1 MSGTLIPCQDGRW
14 PWPGDSDVRSGPLS
28 PSLQGERTLINSA
41 VVSTGHAI
49 PDGVITSA
57 EIEALVTERSENF
70 TMPGGLVERLTGVG
84 ERRHAEPGTTS
95 SDLAS
100 RAGLA
105 ALRNADVDPLSVD
118 FLIYSSASHD
128 VSEPATSAI
137 VQHKMGARNATFA
150 DIKNACNSFLNGLDF
165 AAAAIATGRARRVLV
180 VAGEVL
186 SPTVNWSINSSLELR
201 KKLAALTLGDAGAA
215 VLLEA
220 TTDENTGLLPGRFV
234 SDGSQWELSTVLSG
248 GNLMGHDSSRFYFE
262 CDSAAL
268 QALAIE
274 HIPPL
279 ILKSIDEIG
288 WKLDEVKRIFPH
300 QVSKGVTQ
308 ALCAAI
314 DYPTDQVAF
323 TLDRFGNNAA
333 ASIPLALS
341 LAAEQGLISKGDKI
355 LLVCGAAGFTA
366 GVLPVIW

>member
-1 MSGTLIPCQDGRW
+1 MSGWQTAQNPEDTDVGSGTHPIPHR
-14 PWPGDSDVRSGPLS
+14 
-28 PSLQGERTLINSA
+28 QGERTLINSA

-57 EIEALVTERSENF
+57 EIEALVTERSQNF
-70 TMPGGLVERLTGVG
+70 TMPGGLVERLTGVR
-84 ERRHAEPGTTS
+84 ERRHAPAGTTS
-95 SDLAS
+95 SDLAAQ
-100 RAGLA
+100 AGLA

-118 FLIYSSASHD
+118 FLIFSSASHD

-165 AAAAIATGRARRVLV
+165 AAAAIETGRARRVLV

-186 SPTVNWSINSSLELR
+186 HPTIDWSIESSGELR

-220 TTDENTGLLPGRFV
+220 TQEENTGLMPGRFV
-234 SDGSQWELSTVLSG
+234 SDGSQWELSTVLAG
-248 GNLMGHDSSRFYFE
+248 GNLMPHDNSRYFFE
-262 CDSAAL
+262 CDSPAL
-268 QALAIE
+268 QSLAIE

-279 ILKSIDEIG
+279 IEKSIDEIG

-300 QVSKGVTQ
+300 QVSKGVTE
-308 ALCAAI
+308 ALASAI
-314 DYPTDQVAF
+314 GYPRDQVAV

-333 ASIPLALS
+333 ASVPLS
-341 LAAEQGLISKGDKI
+341 LSIAAEQGQISKGDKI

>member
-1 MSGTLIPCQDGRW
+1 
-14 PWPGDSDVRSGPLS
+14 
-28 PSLQGERTLINSA
+28 
-41 VVSTGHAI
+41 VSTGHAI
-49 PDGVITSA
+49 PDGVITSD
-57 EIEALVTERSENF
+57 EIEATVTERSQNF
-70 TMPGGLVERLTGVG
+70 TMPGGLVERLTGVR
-84 ERRHAEPGTTS
+84 ERRHVEPGTTS
-95 SDLAS
+95 SDLAAQ
-100 RAGLA
+100 AGLA

-118 FLIYSSASHD
+118 LLIYSSASHD

-165 AAAAIATGRARRVLV
+165 ASAAIATGRARRVLV

-186 SPTVNWSINSSLELR
+186 SPTINWAVESSHDLR
-201 KKLAALTLGDAGAA
+201 RKLAALTLGDAGGA

-220 TTDENTGLLPGRFV
+220 TRDEDTGVLPGRFV

-268 QALAIE
+268 QSLAIE

-279 ILKSIDEIG
+279 IEKTVSEIG
-288 WKLDEVKRIFPH
+288 WKLDEIKRIFPH
-300 QVSKGVTQ
+300 QVSKGVTE
-308 ALCAAI
+308 ALCSAI
-314 DYPTDQVAF
+314 GYSRDQVSV

-333 ASIPLALS
+333 ASIPLSLS
-341 LAAEQGLISKGDKI
+341 LAAEQGLISKGDKL

>member
-1 MSGTLIPCQDGRW
+1 M
-14 PWPGDSDVRSGPLS
+14 
-28 PSLQGERTLINSA
+28 
-41 VVSTGHAI
+41 STGHAI

-57 EIEALVTERSENF
+57 EIEALVTERSPNF
-70 TMPGGLVERLTGVG
+70 TMPTGLVERLTGVS
-84 ERRHAEPGTTS
+84 ERRHAPKGTPS
-95 SDLAS
+95 SDLAAQ
-100 RAGLA
+100 AGLA

-118 FLIYSSASHD
+118 LLIYSSASHD

-165 AAAAIATGRARRVLV
+165 ASAAIETGRARRVLV

-186 SPTVNWSINSSLELR
+186 SPTINWSIDSSLDLR
-201 KKLAALTLGDAGAA
+201 KKLAALTLGDAGGA

-220 TTDENTGLLPGRFV
+220 SEDEGRGLLPGRFV
-234 SDGSQWELSTVLSG
+234 SDGSQWELSTVLAG
-248 GNLMGHDSSRFYFE
+248 GTLMPHDNSRYYFE
-262 CDSAAL
+262 CDSAGL

-279 ILKSIDEIG
+279 IEKTIAELG
-288 WKLDEVKRIFPH
+288 WGLDEVRRIFPH

-308 ALCAAI
+308 ALCSAI
-314 DYPTDQVAF
+314 GYPQDQVSV
-323 TLDRFGNNAA
+323 TLDRYGNNAA
-333 ASIPLALS
+333 ASIPVALS
-341 LAAEQGLISKGDKI
+341 LASEQGLISKGDKL

>member
-1 MSGTLIPCQDGRW
+1 M
-14 PWPGDSDVRSGPLS
+14 
-28 PSLQGERTLINSA
+28 
-41 VVSTGHAI
+41 STGHAI
-49 PDGVITSA
+49 PDGVISSA
-57 EIEALVTERSENF
+57 EVEDTVTARSQNF
-70 TMPGGLVERLTGVG
+70 AMPSGLVERLTGVR
-84 ERRHAEPGTTS
+84 ERRHAVPGTTS

-100 RAGLA
+100 QAGLA
-105 ALRNADVDPLSVD
+105 ALANADVDPLSVD
-118 FLIYSSASHD
+118 LLIYSSASHD

-165 AAAAIATGRARRVLV
+165 AAASIATGRARRVLV

-186 SPTVNWSINSSLELR
+186 SPTVNWQIDSSADLR

-220 TTDENTGLLPGRFV
+220 SDEENTGLLPGRFV
-234 SDGSQWELSTVLSG
+234 SDGSQWELSTVLAG
-248 GNLMGHDSSRFYFE
+248 GNLMPHDNSRYFFE
-262 CDSAAL
+262 CDSSAL
-268 QALAIE
+268 QSLAVE

-279 ILKSIDEIG
+279 IEKTIAELG
-288 WKLDEVKRIFPH
+288 WNLDEVKRIFPH
-300 QVSKGVTQ
+300 QVSKGVTE

-314 DYPTDQVAF
+314 DYPRDQVSV

-333 ASIPLALS
+333 ASIPLSLS
-341 LAAEQGLISKGDKI
+341 LASEQGLLTKGDKI

>member
-1 MSGTLIPCQDGRW
+1 
-14 PWPGDSDVRSGPLS
+14 
-28 PSLQGERTLINSA
+28 LINSA
-41 VVSTGHAI
+41 VVSTGHAL
-49 PDGVITSA
+49 PDGVVTSA
-57 EIEALVTERSENF
+57 EIEATVTARSQNF
-70 TMPGGLVERLTGVG
+70 TMPGGLVERLTGVR
-84 ERRHAEPGTTS
+84 ERRHIEPGSAAS
-95 SDLAS
+95 SDLATE
-100 RAGLA
+100 AGLA

-118 FLIYSSASHD
+118 LLIYSSASHD

-137 VQHKMGARNATFA
+137 IQHKLGARNATFA

-186 SPTVNWSINSSLELR
+186 SPTIDWNIADSGELR
-201 KKLAALTLGDAGAA
+201 RKLAALTLGDAGGA

-220 TTDENTGLLPGRFV
+220 TQEENTGLLPGRFV
-234 SDGSQWELSTVLSG
+234 SDGSQWELSTVMYG
-248 GNLMGHDSSRFYFE
+248 GTLMVRDNSRSYFE
-262 CDSAAL
+262 CDSAGL

-279 ILKSIDEIG
+279 VEKTLA
-288 WKLDEVKRIFPH
+288 EVNWDLSEVRRIFPH
-300 QVSKGVTQ
+300 QVSKGVTE
-308 ALCAAI
+308 ALCSAI
-314 DYPTDQVAF
+314 GYDRDQVMV

-341 LAAEQGLISKGDKI
+341 LASEQGLISKGDKL

-366 GVLPVIW
+366 GVMPVIW

>member
-1 MSGTLIPCQDGRW
+1 M
-14 PWPGDSDVRSGPLS
+14 
-28 PSLQGERTLINSA
+28 
-41 VVSTGHAI
+41 STGHAI

-57 EIEALVTERSENF
+57 EIEALVTERSPGF
-70 TMPGGLVERLTGVG
+70 AMPAGLVERLTGVG
-84 ERRHAEPGTTS
+84 ARRHAVPGTTS
-95 SDLAS
+95 SDLAAQ
-100 RAGLA
+100 AGLA

-165 AAAAIATGRARRVLV
+165 AAAAIETGRARRVLV

-186 SPTVNWSINSSLELR
+186 SPTINFSIESSNDLR
-201 KKLAALTLGDAGAA
+201 KKLAALTLGDAGGA

-220 TTDENTGLLPGRFV
+220 TEEENTGLLPGRFV
-234 SDGSQWELSTVLSG
+234 SDGSKWELSTVLAG
-248 GNLMGHDSSRFYFE
+248 GNLMPHDNSRYFFE
-262 CDSAAL
+262 CDSAGL
-268 QALAIE
+268 QSLAIE

-279 ILKSIDEIG
+279 IEKSIDELG

-308 ALCAAI
+308 ALCSAI
-314 DYPTDQVAF
+314 GYSPDQVEF

-333 ASIPLALS
+333 ASIPLGLS
-341 LAAEQGLISKGDKI
+341 LASEQGLISKGDKV

>member
-1 MSGTLIPCQDGRW
+1 M
-14 PWPGDSDVRSGPLS
+14 
-28 PSLQGERTLINSA
+28 INSA

-49 PDGVITSA
+49 PDGVVTSA
-57 EIEALVTERSENF
+57 EIEDAVTARSRGF
-70 TMPGGLVERLTGVG
+70 TMPGGLVQRLTGVG
-84 ERRHAEPGTTS
+84 ERRHAVPGTTS

-100 RAGLA
+100 QAGLA

-118 FLIYSSASHD
+118 LLIYSSASHD

-165 AAAAIATGRARRVLV
+165 AAASIATGRARRVLV

-186 SPTVNWSINSSLELR
+186 SPTINWEILSSIELR
-201 KKLAALTLGDAGAA
+201 TKLAALTLGDAGAA

-220 TTDENTGLLPGRFV
+220 TEEENTGLLPGRFV
-234 SDGSQWELSTVLSG
+234 SDGSQWELSTVLYG
-248 GNLMGHDSSRFYFE
+248 GNLMVRDNSRSYFE
-262 CDSAAL
+262 CDSSTL
-268 QALAIE
+268 QKLAIE

-279 ILKSIDEIG
+279 IEKTIAEVGWQTDEIRMI
-288 WKLDEVKRIFPH
+288 VPH
-300 QVSKGVTQ
+300 QVSKSVTE

-314 DYPTDQVAF
+314 DYPRDRVAV

-341 LAAEQGLISKGDKI
+341 LASEQGQLAKGDKV